1 MIENSKEDSN
11 LHDEKSNEIYST
23 PIYERSLKFHSD
35 TVSQIVF
42 NPNK

>member
-1 MIENSKEDSN
+1 MIENSKEN
-11 LHDEKSNEIYST
+11 LNLQEENIEDTSSS
-23 PIYERSLKFHSD
+23 PLYERSLKFHSD